1 MIPLV
6 LSFTSLA
13 LAADQSTLAFLGF
26 SKDGKYAAY
35 EQYGV
40 QDGSGFPY
48 SEIVVLNVS
57 QSKTV
62 ISVKKVIQTEN
73 SGVKEARAQ
82 AVKAAALGR
91 YGIQI
96 KNLGRTVYA
105 SPLGKSTVQFQAKS
119 RAYQMGVLPV
129 TFKTKDCIS
138 PSAKG
143 VRVQLNKKVI
153 FKDAV
158 LPKDRYCAQKYA
170 IQQVRLWDTNKSFIA
185 FLRYEK
191 DGFEGPDVRYWA
203 VTGILP

>member
-1 MIPLV
+1 M
-6 LSFTSLA
+6 A

-48 SEIVVLNVS
+48 SEIVVLSVP

-62 ISVKKVIQTEN
+62 ISVKKVIQTES
-73 SGVKEARAQ
+73 SGVKEARSQ
-82 AVKAAALGR
+82 AAKAAVLGR

-105 SPLGKSTVQFQAKS
+105 SPLGKSMVQFQAKS
-119 RAYQMGVLPV
+119 RAYQMGILPIN
-129 TFKTKDCIS
+129 FKNSDCIS

-143 VRVQLNKKVI
+143 VSVQLNKKVI

-170 IQQVRLWDTNKSFIA
+170 IQQVRIWDTSKSFVA